1 MPRKICE
8 KCHRPISVCICEHLV
23 SLMAP
28 CDIIILQHPSEQ
40 KQALATVPILQ
51 ACLSNLTVLVG
62 EAFSDHPEVIQLCL
76 RPEDSVVVFPTEA
89 AQQWSLKGAAINDGV
104 STHGAQRKP
113 NTLIVLDGTWR
124 KAKLMWHKNPWLHE
138 LNTVMLSDIPDS
150 QYVIR
155 SSSIKGGVSTLEAVM
170 YSCNYLS
177 NSDRYMPLLKPFKA
191 MIDWQIKK
199 MGKKT
204 FFAHYGQSDN

>member
-1 MPRKICE
+1 
-8 KCHRPISVCICEHLV
+8 VV
-23 SLMAP
+23 
-28 CDIIILQHPSEQ
+28 ILQHPSEQ

-51 ACLSNLTVLVG
+51 ACISNLTVLVG
-62 EAFSDHPEVIQLCL
+62 EAFSDHPDVIQLCL
-76 RPEDSVVVFPTEA
+76 RPEDSVVVFPSEA
-89 AQQWSLKGAAINDGV
+89 AQQWSLKGDPIQ
-104 STHGAQRKP
+104 GAKNKP
-113 NTLIVLDGTWR
+113 KTLIVLDGTWR
-124 KAKLMWHKNPWLHE
+124 KAKLIWHKNPWLHE
-138 LNTVMLSDIPDS
+138 FNSVLLSDIPDS

-170 YSCNYLS
+170 HSCNYLS
-177 NSDRYMPLLKPFKA
+177 GSNHYNPLLKPFKA